1 MFRRVLIVIAI
12 HCAAITLQQS
22 TASAQLGSDA
32 KATDFAIYAGQ
43 MATLDTYSTVLGDV
57 YARENISVEFG
68 YGIQRPSRNL
78 GNFYAVEDIVTTS
91 SLIDINGDLFAN
103 RDIEFLDG
111 TDVVGNA
118 TYGRSISAN
127 ASDVVT
133 GVVTQAS
140 NTVASIAMPDTTDF
154 VAGSVDYDL
163 ADQQVVN
170 LAPGSYRSVDLSGSS
185 LDELHLTS
193 GDYFLRNL
201 TLGISTDLHLDLTG
215 GQINV
220 YVEDNVNLGTGL
232 QLFVNGTEF
241 VDPGDNPPPSFV
253 DLASD
258 VTWEVHGDFEIGSGF
273 LNEFFGTVYTPD
285 GNISVDTEAFYGAM
299 IAGRNVSGDFYLEHF
314 ASNRLTA
321 IPEPAAA
328 FVLLLGGV
336 TVICSR
342 RRMSKWRSALPVE
355 P

>member
-1 MFRRVLIVIAI
+1 MFRRSLIAVAI
-12 HCAAITLQQS
+12 LGATVSCLQM
-22 TASAQLGSDA
+22 TASAQVATDA

-43 MATLDTYSTVLGDV
+43 MVTLDTYSTVLGDV

-68 YGIQRPSRNL
+68 YGIQRPSRNR

-103 RDIEFLDG
+103 RDISFNSG
-111 TDVVGNA
+111 TDVIGNA
-118 TYGRSISAN
+118 TYGRDISAN
-127 ASDVVT
+127 ASSVVT
-133 GVVTQAS
+133 GTVTQAS
-140 NTVASIAMPDTTDF
+140 NTVASIAMPHTTDF
-154 VAGSVDYDL
+154 VAGSVDYNL
-163 ADQQVVN
+163 AGQEVVN

-201 TLGISTDLHLDLTG
+201 TLGISTDLYLDLSG

-220 YVEDNVNLGTGL
+220 YVEDDVDLGTGL
-232 QLFVNGTEF
+232 QLYINGTEF

-253 DLASD
+253 DLASE

-285 GNISVDTEAFYGAM
+285 GNISVDTQAFYGSM
-299 IAGRNVSGDFYLEHF
+299 IAGRNVSGDFYLEHY
-314 ASNRLTA
+314 ASSRLTA
-321 IPEPAAA
+321 IPEPSAAL
-328 FVLLLGGV
+328 VLLLGGMMM
-336 TVICSR
+336 IRSR
-342 RRMSKWRSALPVE
+342 RRVS
-355 P
+355 